1 MTMKNYTLLISEESK
16 AVIKSLT
23 DMSIVITKKSTD
35 WKRVE
40 NKYKHLHT
48 KKVVV

>member
-1 MTMKNYTLLISEESK
+1 MTNYTLLTSEESK
-16 AVIKSLT
+16 SVIKSMT
-23 DMSIVITKKSTD
+23 DMSIVITSKSTE

-48 KKVVV
+48 KKGA